1 MREAKPYD
9 LDAFIRQQFALEEKD
24 IRSFSPLALAY
35 IGDGIYELVIRT
47 VTVRQ
52 GSRQVNKLHRDTSRL
67 VKAQAQSEMMKTL
80 LPLLT
85 EQEAD
90 IYRRGRNAK
99 SFSVAKNASVGDYRR
114 ATGFEA
120 LMGTCTCRGT
130 WNGCQSLFRLPS
142 HSMSQR
148 SMKGHRPAICMKHP
162 VRNMHKA
169 DVQQKPYQK
178 EQESL

>member
-52 GSRQVNKLHRDTSRL
+52 GSRQVNKLHRDTGRL

-120 LMGTCTCRGT
+120 LMGYLYGTAVRACSGCRRT
-130 WNGCQSLFRLPS
+130 VCP
-142 HSMSQR
+142 
-148 SMKGHRPAICMKHP
+148 KGA
-162 VRNMHKA
+162 
-169 DVQQKPYQK
+169 
-178 EQESL
+178 

>member
-120 LMGTCTCRGT
+120 LMGYLYLQGDMERLSELVQAAVAQYVPKEREGT
-130 WNGCQSLFRLPS
+130 LT
-142 HSMSQR
+142 
-148 SMKGHRPAICMKHP
+148 
-162 VRNMHKA
+162 RNLYET
-169 DVQQKPYQK
+169 PG
-178 EQESL
+178 QEHA